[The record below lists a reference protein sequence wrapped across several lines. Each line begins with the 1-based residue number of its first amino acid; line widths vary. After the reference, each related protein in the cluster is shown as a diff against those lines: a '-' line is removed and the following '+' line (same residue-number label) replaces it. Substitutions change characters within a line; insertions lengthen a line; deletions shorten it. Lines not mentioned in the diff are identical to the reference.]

1 VHHKR
6 KLKTCRSA
14 RNVESFSRPP
24 ARDSHPARGEL
35 RLTSLRPHP
44 QHPID
49 HRAGL
54 AEVIRRIAEP
64 RERGAVEV
72 LGDFRV
78 VGEQIERWLNFV
90 KVICSF
96 RAKRYTSRKEY
107 VFNQSSA

>member
-1 VHHKR
+1 
-6 KLKTCRSA
+6 LLA
-14 RNVESFSRPP
+14 EF
-24 ARDSHPARGEL
+24 
-35 RLTSLRPHP
+35 

-49 HRAGL
+49 HGAGL